1 MTFEVHKVVDNSLE
15 CEKWIGKKV
24 YYSDDLLNLMMYV
37 EGKKEQEP
45 AKVYGKG
52 SATHPFGVEDATGTV
67 SEWKYIYPAEEKHRE
82 EKYRP
87 FESVDELVDTFKM
100 HVCNNPKMPPNCM
113 PLVWLRYKGSNS
125 VCMVTG
131 FTDNGVEL
139 GGEFKSWVSLL
150 EGMAFF
156 NGYPCGVKVY

>member
-1 MTFEVHKVVDNSLE
+1 MIFEVHKVVDNFRE
-15 CEKWIGKKV
+15 YEKWIGKKV
-24 YYSDDLLNLMMYV
+24 YYADNLVDLMMYV
-37 EGKKEQEP
+37 EGKKEEEP
-45 AKVYGKG
+45 AKVFKLGTF
-52 SATHPFGVEDATGTV
+52 SHPFGVEDAMGNV
-67 SEWKYIYPAEEKHRE
+67 DVWKYIYPAEEKQQE

-87 FESVDELVDTFKM
+87 FESVDELVDAFKM

-125 VCMVTG
+125 VCMITG

-156 NGYPCGVKVY
+156 NGYPCGVKVC